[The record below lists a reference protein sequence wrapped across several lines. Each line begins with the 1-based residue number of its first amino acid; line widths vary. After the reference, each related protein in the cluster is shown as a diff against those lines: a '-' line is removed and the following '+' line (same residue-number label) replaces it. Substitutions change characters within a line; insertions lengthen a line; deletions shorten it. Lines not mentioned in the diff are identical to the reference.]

1 MANLHEGKKHH
12 FIYKTTNLTN
22 GKYYIG
28 MHSTNNL
35 NDGYLGSGKKL
46 RRSIN
51 KYGVEN
57 FKCEILEFLTNRDLL
72 ANREKEIVNK
82 DLLKD
87 PMCMNLKEG
96 GSGGFVNN
104 NHKEAFINAGKL
116 NLINSKDK
124 RNTSLAKVKSTKR
137 YKDTMS
143 RALTEYFKTH
153 DGNFTNKNHSVA
165 AKQKISDSLKG
176 KNLRSNNSQ
185 FGTCWI
191 TNGIE
196 TKKIKKTELNIYL
209 TNNWSI
215 GRTVNLKKVD
225 HGK

>member
-1 MANLHEGKKHH
+1 MANYNEGKKHH

-82 DLLKD
+82 ELLKD

-104 NHKEAFINAGKL
+104 NHKEAFINAGKI

-124 RNTSLAKVKSTKR
+124 RNTSLAKVKSTKK

-176 KNLRSNNSQ
+176 KNLGSNNSQ

-209 TNNWSI
+209 TNNWST
-215 GRTVNLKKVD
+215 GRTR
-225 HGK
+225 

>member
-1 MANLHEGKKHH
+1 MANFNEGKKHH

-143 RALTEYFKTH
+143 KALTEYFKTH

-176 KNLRSNNSQ
+176 KNLGSNNSQ

-215 GRTVNLKKVD
+215 GRTR
-225 HGK
+225 